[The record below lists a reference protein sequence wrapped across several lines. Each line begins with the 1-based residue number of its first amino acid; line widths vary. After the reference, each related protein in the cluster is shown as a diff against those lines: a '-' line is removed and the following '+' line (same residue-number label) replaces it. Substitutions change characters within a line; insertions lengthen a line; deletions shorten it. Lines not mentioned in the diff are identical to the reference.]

1 MRVIAISAKGD
12 EILEFKSLHEA
23 ARWAGL
29 ESGREIKGL
38 IDSGDEYRGVFFD
51 WADEKMESSSVT
63 ENKTPGRTESDG
75 NCEKKE
81 KKPSKWDDPEYVRKW
96 RHEWYLQHK
105 EYMKNYAKQYAE
117 DHKEELDQYRKANA
131 EKIKQKKKEW
141 REKHAEEIRAYNRE
155 YFRKRRKAKKAAENE
170 KN

>member
-1 MRVIAISAKGD
+1 
-12 EILEFKSLHEA
+12 
-23 ARWAGL
+23 
-29 ESGREIKGL
+29 
-38 IDSGDEYRGVFFD
+38 
-51 WADEKMESSSVT
+51 MESSSIT
-63 ENKTPGRTESDG
+63 ENKTPGRTELDG

-81 KKPSKWDDPEYVRKW
+81 KKPSKWDDPEYVKKW

-141 REKHAEEIRAYNRE
+141 REKHADNSATGAFCNLCARFGHGLKIG
-155 YFRKRRKAKKAAENE
+155 
-170 KN
+170 